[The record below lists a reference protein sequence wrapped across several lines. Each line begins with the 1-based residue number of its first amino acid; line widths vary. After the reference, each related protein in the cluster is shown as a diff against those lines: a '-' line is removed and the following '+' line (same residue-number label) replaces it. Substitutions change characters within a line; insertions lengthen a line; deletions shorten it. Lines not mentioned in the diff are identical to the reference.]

1 MRAPIDPIYRISTQN
16 TMYPVAVRRLKW
28 VEGFLQVM
36 GVGATIIQHG
46 LRDLTQNGKWE
57 LGIAVFLTMLIL
69 TGILALRYKWSLAKP
84 SYYRRHRAFV
94 LVSGIWA
101 VGTLGVIIFG
111 PLLPE
116 MEGNLHD
123 PRPRMLL
130 LWSEFCLVVRAV
142 LGSIL
147 LTRRSTARMGT
158 NPALLLVG
166 TFVVLIATGT
176 ILLMLPRAYADNATL
191 QEPLLDRFRVALFTS
206 TSASCVTG
214 LIVVDTGGPNA
225 YWSPMGQAVIMGLF
239 QVGGLGIMTCGAIFA
254 VVSGRAMRM
263 RESATLRDVLEADGL
278 DSVRRLVFG
287 IFGFTLATE
296 LIGAAL
302 ISGIWADQPLGT
314 RIFYSLFHSISAFC
328 NAGFTLTPNSFVGLE
343 TRWEIWGVVSSLII
357 IGGMGFAV
365 LYNVVLVWLSYFQ
378 SLRKRPLFNLSR
390 ARMHL
395 SVSSKI
401 VLITTASLLIVGA
414 VTYFLLESTAT
425 NAFIAEESQE
435 QQSEDQ
441 ADLGTRMANAWFQ
454 SVTFRTAGFN
464 TVNHAELKPATKLFA
479 VFLMFVGAAPGS
491 TGGGVKVMV
500 FALALLRLSSI
511 LQGRQR
517 IEVGH
522 RLIPEDVV
530 NRAFTV
536 LALGVIVTMATTLL
550 LVIFEQD
557 EAKFLDHLFEATSAF
572 ATVGVSAVTTST
584 LTPASQWVIIVTMF
598 LGRVGPLTVLIGL
611 AGQAK
616 EINYEYPVERVTL
629 G

>member
-1 MRAPIDPIYRISTQN
+1 MRAPIDPVYRISTQN
-16 TMYPVAVRRLKW
+16 TIYPVTVHRLKW

-46 LRDLTQNGKWE
+46 LHNLTQTGKWE
-57 LGIAVFLTMLIL
+57 LGLAVFLTMLAL
-69 TGILALRYKWSLAKP
+69 TVILALRYKWSLAKP
-84 SYYRRHRAFV
+84 SFFARHRA
-94 LVSGIWA
+94 LVIISGVWVI
-101 VGTLGVIIFG
+101 GTIGLIIFG

-116 MEGNLHD
+116 LDGRSQD
-123 PRPRMLL
+123 PRPRALL
-130 LWSEFCLVVRAV
+130 LWSEFCLVLRAI
-142 LGSIL
+142 LGSLL

-166 TFVVLIATGT
+166 SFIVLIATGT
-176 ILLMLPRAYADNATL
+176 ILLMLPRAYADPATL
-191 QEPLLDRFRVALFTS
+191 AQPLGDRFRIALFTS

-214 LIVVDTGGPNA
+214 LIVVDTGGPNP
-225 YWSPMGQAVIMGLF
+225 YWSTMGQGVIMGLF
-239 QVGGLGIMTCGAIFA
+239 QIGGLGIMTCGAMFA

-263 RESATLRDVLEADGL
+263 RESATLREVLEADGL
-278 DSVRRLVFG
+278 DNVRRLVFG

-296 LIGAAL
+296 LIGAVL
-302 ISGIWADQPLGT
+302 ISGLWANESLGT
-314 RIFYSLFHSISAFC
+314 RIFYSLFHAISAFC

-343 TRWEIWGVVSSLII
+343 TRWQIWGVVTSLII
-357 IGGMGFAV
+357 IGGLGFAV
-365 LYNVVLVWLSYFQ
+365 LYNVALVWLSYFQ
-378 SLRKRPLFNLSR
+378 SLRVRPLFNLSR
-390 ARMHL
+390 MRMHL
-395 SVSSKI
+395 SISSRI
-401 VLITTASLLIVGA
+401 VLLTTAALLIVGA

-425 NAFIAEESQE
+425 DDFVAEESL
-435 QQSEDQ
+435 QQQVEDQ
-441 ADLGTRMANAWFQ
+441 AGLGTRMANAWFQ

-479 VFLMFVGAAPGS
+479 IFLMFVGAAPGS

-500 FALALLRLSSI
+500 FAIALLRLVSI

-522 RLIPEDVV
+522 RLIADDVV

-536 LALGVIVTMATTLL
+536 LALGILVTMTTTLL
-550 LVIFEQD
+550 LVIFEQN

-584 LTPASQWVIIVTMF
+584 LTPPSQWVIIVTMF

-611 AGQAK
+611 AGQMK
-616 EINYEYPVERVTL
+616 DVNYEYPVERVTL